1 LGKGDSQGP
10 TIFVAYGLADG
21 DGSLLVG
28 VLDDEDLGQ
37 LDAQT
42 VGDELGESRMAVAG
56 QEFYRV
62 RGHYASM
69 LVTGRLC
76 SEAVAACSR

>member
-1 LGKGDSQGP
+1 
-10 TIFVAYGLADG
+10 
-21 DGSLLVG
+21 
-28 VLDDEDLGQ
+28 
-37 LDAQT
+37 
-42 VGDELGESRMAVAG
+42 MAVAG
-56 QEFYRV
+56 QEFYGV